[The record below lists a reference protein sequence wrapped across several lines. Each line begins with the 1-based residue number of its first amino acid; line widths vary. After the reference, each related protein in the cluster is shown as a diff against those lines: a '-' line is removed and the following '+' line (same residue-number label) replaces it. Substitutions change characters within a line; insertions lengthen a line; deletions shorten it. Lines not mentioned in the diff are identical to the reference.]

1 MPQMYNLPDD
11 PFNQLKKRIR
21 LRMKEEMVDERV
33 RDLITGA
40 YDQVL
45 SSENIILS
53 RSERIRLFRALLQ
66 DIFNDI
72 SKNL

>member
-1 MPQMYNLPDD
+1 MYNLPDD

-72 SKNL
+72 SKSL

>member
-1 MPQMYNLPDD
+1 MYNLPDD
-11 PFNQLKKRIR
+11 SFNQLKKRIH

-40 YDQVL
+40 YDQTL

-66 DIFNDI
+66 DIFDDMG
-72 SKNL
+72 KNL

>member
-1 MPQMYNLPDD
+1 MYNLPDD

-66 DIFNDI
+66 DIFDDI

>member
-1 MPQMYNLPDD
+1 MYNLPDD

-21 LRMKEEMVDERV
+21 LQMKEEMVDERV
-33 RDLITGA
+33 RNLIAGA
-40 YDQVL
+40 YDHVL
-45 SSENIILS
+45 TSDNIILS
-53 RSERIRLFRALLQ
+53 RTERIRLFRALLQ

>member
-1 MPQMYNLPDD
+1 MYNLPDD

-21 LRMKEEMVDERV
+21 LQMKEEMVDERV
-33 RDLITGA
+33 RNLIAGA
-40 YDQVL
+40 YDHAL
-45 SSENIILS
+45 SSDNIILS
-53 RSERIRLFRALLQ
+53 RTERIRLFRALLQ